1 MNRTRIEEI
10 GIDQMKTMIDSHGG
24 WPVVVGDDW
33 NKNSTWSWIES
44 VQQIANMGFE
54 YSYLFIISVD
64 TDMKNSTQRRIMVR
78 LPF

>member
-64 TDMKNSTQRRIMVR
+64 TDMKN
-78 LPF
+78 